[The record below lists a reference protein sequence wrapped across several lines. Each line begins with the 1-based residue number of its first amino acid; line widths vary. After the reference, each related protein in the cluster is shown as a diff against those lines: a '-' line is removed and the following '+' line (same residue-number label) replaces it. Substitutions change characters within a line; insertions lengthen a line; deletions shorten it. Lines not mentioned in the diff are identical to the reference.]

1 MADQLILQIE
11 SKVSSPTFTLP
22 YDITNDFYS
31 VIKNNTEYSLNDLK
45 VMDDELHVS
54 INLFDNVTLDEVI
67 ESEPFMRWLFAN
79 DITMADD
86 YLLTDGLV
94 KLNEKVDDQ
103 VIDNFL
109 SDHYLFAFS
118 VIVAIIFAISFTLY
132 LFISI
137 LLF

>member
-1 MADQLILQIE
+1 MADQLILQLE
-11 SKVSSPTFTLP
+11 NKALSPTFTLP

-67 ESEPFMRWLFAN
+67 ESESFMRWLFAN

-86 YLLTDGLV
+86 YLLTDGLITS
-94 KLNEKVDDQ
+94 NEKVDNQ
-103 VIDNFL
+103 VIDKFI
-109 SDHYLFAFS
+109 SDHHLFAFS

-137 LLF
+137 ILI